1 MFGVNT
7 GIKVK
12 YLKNRMEKTGTIEAF
27 RYVDNFAELSIDNGD
42 VIMEQEVTEEI
53 KEKND

>member
-12 YLKNRMEKTGTIEAF
+12 YLKNGTTKTGTIEAF
-27 RYVDNFAELSIDNGD
+27 RYVGNFAELSLDNGD

>member
-12 YLKNRMEKTGTIEAF
+12 YLKKEKEKTGTIEAF
-27 RYVDNFAELSIDNGD
+27 RYIGNFAELTLDNGD
-42 VIMEQEVTEEI
+42 VIMEQEVI
-53 KEKND
+53 KEINTES